1 MVDKAF
7 PADPVT
13 MPLPRATGWS
23 GLSRTTLYRLA
34 AAGRIRMVKAGAR
47 TLVDCASVR
56 AYLATLPEAAIG
68 KRDAA

>member
-1 MVDKAF
+1 MNYK
-7 PADPVT
+7 PAHDPVT
-13 MPLPRATGWS
+13 MPLPRAIGWS

-56 AYLATLPEAAIG
+56 AFLATLPEAKIA
-68 KRDAA
+68 KREAA